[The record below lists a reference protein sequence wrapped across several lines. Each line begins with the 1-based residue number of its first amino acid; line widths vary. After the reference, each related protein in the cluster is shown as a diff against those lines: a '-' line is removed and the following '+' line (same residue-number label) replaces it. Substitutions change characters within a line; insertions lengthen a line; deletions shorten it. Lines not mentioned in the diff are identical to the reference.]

1 MVPRLLGTK
10 LVLNLVRV
18 AWCRLLMSSAA
29 RNVNAAGQEHK
40 HHYSC
45 RLAITDKHTP

>member
-1 MVPRLLGTK
+1 MVPRLLGTSTK
-10 LVLNLVRV
+10 FSTGGVVP
-18 AWCRLLMSSAA
+18 SADEQRST